1 MKVGRLL
8 CAGNSPSLLLVHTP
22 KLALLICVH
31 DHTPSSRVPIQEPLH
46 TSPYTERVLTYMN
59 VQISSCLGVL
69 VTRRLGS
76 ERMDNQI
83 PRDAKSVRFKLGLS
97 GNSRPIRDIRRETL
111 IGI

>member
-8 CAGNSPSLLLVHTP
+8 CAGNSRSLLLVHAS
-22 KLALLICVH
+22 KLVQLIYVH
-31 DHTPSSRVPIQEPLH
+31 DRTHSSHISIQEPLH
-46 TSPYTERVLTYMN
+46 TSLYTERVLTYMN

-97 GNSRPIRDIRRETL
+97 GNSRPKAVIS
-111 IGI
+111 